1 MNFLLV
7 IPAFCESG
15 RLPAYL
21 DGLADAIGKS
31 FPQARI
37 LVVDDGSPPRE
48 AEALRRKIDAIRAVR
63 PCVLAPLFLPANKG
77 KGGAILE
84 GWKTAGGF
92 DYVGFVDADGSV
104 SAGEACRVAAQLGED
119 EPPAALFGARLRMA
133 GRRVERT
140 LSRHLVGRCF
150 ATLVGTAIDSSVYD
164 TQCGLKF
171 VPRAAFES
179 VAPLL
184 LGERFAF
191 DVELLAA
198 LRARGWPVREVP
210 IDWSETPGSKV
221 RFARDSWQMAWAV
234 FAIRRRAKAWG
245 RRANGAPGGGCP

>member
-21 DGLADAIGKS
+21 EGLADALGRN

-37 LVVDDGSPPRE
+37 LVVDDGSPPGE
-48 AEALRRKIDAIRAVR
+48 AEELRRRVDRIRAAR
-63 PCVLAPLFLPANKG
+63 PGVLAPLFLSQNKG
-77 KGGAILE
+77 KGGAILA
-84 GWKTAGGF
+84 GWKAAEGF

-104 SAGEACRVAAQLGED
+104 SAGEVCRVASLLGED

-133 GRRVERT
+133 GRLVERS
-140 LSRHLVGRCF
+140 LSRHLAGRCF

-171 VPRAAFES
+171 VPRASFAR

-198 LRARGWPVREVP
+198 LRAEGCPVREVP

-234 FAIRRRAKAWG
+234 LAIRWRAQKWARR
-245 RRANGAPGGGCP
+245 APGGERAGS